1 MGIIGRITGVTPI
14 EEYAIYL
21 GIFANKI
28 SVLEINNTMSSVPF
42 ICKILSIDNDNLS
55 KLTLQDLSSIQE
67 ELNSIANGYPSFT
80 GNPMTYEEFLAVRR
94 DKRIN
99 DLGI

>member
-1 MGIIGRITGVTPI
+1 MSIIGRITGVTPI

-42 ICKILSIDNDNLS
+42 ICKILDIDNIG
-55 KLTLQDLSSIQE
+55 KLTLQDLNSIQV
-67 ELNSIANGYPSFT
+67 ELNSIANGYPSST
-80 GNPMTYEEFLAVRR
+80 RNPMTYEEFLSVRR
-94 DKRIN
+94 DKRMN